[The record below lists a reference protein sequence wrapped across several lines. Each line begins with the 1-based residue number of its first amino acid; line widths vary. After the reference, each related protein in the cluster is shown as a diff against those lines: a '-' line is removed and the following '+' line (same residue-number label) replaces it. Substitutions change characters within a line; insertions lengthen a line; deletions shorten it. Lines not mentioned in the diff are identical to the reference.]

1 MEYARWSR
9 QIPLFE
15 NGPKDQ
21 EKLLKA
27 KITVV
32 GAGGLGSALLMY
44 TVAAGI
50 RNIQL
55 IEHQKVE
62 ESNLNRQILYG
73 EKDINTSKAHAA
85 KRKLLEIDSQ
95 ANVEIVEKK
104 VEDSEKEIM
113 LFDPDILVDCSDNFE
128 ARRFLNKLAH
138 MIKKPFI
145 YAMVEGFSGMS
156 SAVYPY
162 ESACFECA
170 FFGKVQKQGAVPII
184 GSTAGLA
191 GTIEASLALQIILG
205 KKPLFGELLVFNL
218 RSKPTLQILKV
229 NRRKDCYVCGKS

>member
-9 QIPLFE
+9 QILIFE
-15 NGPKDQ
+15 NGVKDQ

-27 KITVV
+27 RITVV

-55 IEHQKVE
+55 IEHQRVE

-73 EKDINTSKAHAA
+73 EGDINTSKALAA

-95 ANVEIVEKK
+95 ANVEVVEKK
-104 VEDSEKEIM
+104 VEDSEKEII
-113 LFDPDILVDCSDNFE
+113 LFDPDILIDCSDNLE
-128 ARRFLNKLAH
+128 ARRFLNRIAH
-138 MIKKPFI
+138 IIKKPFL
-145 YAMVEGFSGMS
+145 YAMVEGFSGMLS
-156 SAVYPY
+156 VVYPY

-170 FFGKVQKQGAVPII
+170 FFGKVQKEGTTPILGA
-184 GSTAGLA
+184 TAGFA
-191 GTIEASLALQIILG
+191 GALEASLAVQIILG
-205 KKPLFGELLVFNL
+205 KKPLFGELLSIDLN
-218 RSKPTLQILKV
+218 KPSLQTLKV
-229 NRRKDCYVCGKS
+229 NRRKDCYVCGEG